1 MMDNIE
7 KICISLYGVDIINA
21 PKEAVLWSAEKI
33 ADKSKAIKELTRANR
48 KRSKHGKPI
57 VFAPYGHKAF

>member
-1 MMDNIE
+1 MDNIE
-7 KICISLYGVDIINA
+7 KICKSLYGVDIINA

-33 ADKSKAIKELTRANR
+33 PNKSKAIKELSRANR
-48 KRSKHGKPI
+48 IRAKHGKPI